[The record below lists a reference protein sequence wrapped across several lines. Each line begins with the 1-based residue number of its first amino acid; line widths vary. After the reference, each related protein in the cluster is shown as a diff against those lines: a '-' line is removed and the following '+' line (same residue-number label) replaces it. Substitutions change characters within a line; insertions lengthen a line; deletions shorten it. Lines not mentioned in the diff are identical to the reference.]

1 MSEDRPMMRTIREF
15 LEADPFVP
23 FTIVLTSGDRFV
35 IENPGLLT
43 IEKDHFAYYTPRS
56 DGRAYVRLNQIVFLQ
71 TS

>member
-1 MSEDRPMMRTIREF
+1 
-15 LEADPFVP
+15 
-23 FTIVLTSGDRFV
+23 LTSGDRFV

-43 IEKDHFAYYTPRS
+43 IEKDHFAYYIPRS